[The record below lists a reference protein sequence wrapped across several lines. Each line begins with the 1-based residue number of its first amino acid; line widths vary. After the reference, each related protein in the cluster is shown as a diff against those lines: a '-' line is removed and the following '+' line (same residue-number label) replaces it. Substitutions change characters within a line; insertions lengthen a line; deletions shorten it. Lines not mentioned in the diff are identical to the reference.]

1 MHPKLSVALQIDLEA
16 RQVYL
21 RVTGRLTRLNQRAL
35 SPVITRSHALAPDL
49 HVVVD
54 LTAATQVEAEAV
66 ELLRGILE
74 HDSGREVGRVEF
86 LVPGRLRAPV
96 PATGPAGAA
105 AVAA

>member
-1 MHPKLSVALQIDLEA
+1 MHPRLSVALQIDLEA

-21 RVTGRLTRLNQRAL
+21 RVTGRLTRLNQWAL
-35 SPVITRSHALAPDL
+35 SPVITRSHALVPGL

-66 ELLRGILE
+66 EVLRRILE
-74 HDSGREVGRVEF
+74 HDSGCEVGRVEF
-86 LVPGRLRAPV
+86 LVPDSF

>member
-21 RVTGRLTRLNQRAL
+21 RVTGRLTRLNQWAL

-66 ELLRGILE
+66 EVLRRILE
-74 HDSGREVGRVEF
+74 HDSGCEVGRVEF
-86 LVPGRLRAPV
+86 LVPGSLPI
-96 PATGPAGAA
+96 PATGPADAA